1 MKKIWT
7 YACIFL
13 AICLNALSSIH
24 VKASEDEWEIYI
36 DNTVQMDAQ
45 DISEI
50 NGTRNDIEESDILD
64 EITKVPFLPGT
75 RRNIVVMGAFAT
87 LEEPKLSTEK
97 DSGCPLGFNI
107 NQRYVFS
114 TSEKVFIGL
123 AIKNATPNS
132 KSLKVSF
139 LVTGPLIL
147 KKTLDIT
154 IAADSI
160 CLPVINLPIEIPTGL
175 YKIFG
180 FVPGRGEADAIIE
193 FRDDLATP
201 TPAPLPIPTP
211 TP

>member
-1 MKKIWT
+1 MWRLWI
-7 YACIFL
+7 YATIFIFFV
-13 AICLNALSSIH
+13 ICLNILYPIE
-24 VKASEDEWEIYI
+24 VKASEEAEIYI
-36 DNTVQMDAQ
+36 DNTGQMDTQ
-45 DISEI
+45 DASEI
-50 NGTRNDIEESDILD
+50 NDLRDEIEEGDILD
-64 EITKVPFLPGT
+64 EISKVRLLPGT

-87 LEEPKLSTEK
+87 LEEPKLSTEV
-97 DSGCPLGFNI
+97 DSSCPIGFNI

-123 AIKNATPNS
+123 AIKNTAPNS
-132 KSLKVSF
+132 KSLKVAF

-160 CLPVINLPIEIPTGL
+160 CLPVINLPTDIPTGL

-201 TPAPLPIPTP
+201 TPTPMPTP